1 MLDCLRLAVAPKG
14 HVLRGAYNRCPF
26 GATAKRGIANGV
38 CAVCDILYRML
49 ILKTEVSSERCGSRI
64 STGMRHWILSV
75 TFAAIALTGFC
86 HFARAGVNLDSLR
99 PLPVQDNGRSKPIDT
114 FALETVRFVTGNSKF
129 GPVTDGDDGQKIS
142 QPQEALA
149 VLLDWNFHKSN
160 WERRPVLYVPL
171 LDLRAKLGMP
181 AANKW
186 ISPRQL
192 RTNLAIKQ
200 WTADLLARHT
210 QAEKDGEEAEFTRIE
225 DADMELYRRLQAF
238 DAASSASSIDVFPDA
253 KASDHWFSIFEL
265 SSPTPVTDNADA
277 LTIPAAWESMGEAY
291 LADDDV
297 RFESATANLLSAI
310 RKANGFDA
318 GEESRMAREVFYN
331 RIVPF
336 RIVWIVYGFAVMGL
350 VASNM
355 SARPMVYGL
364 AMGVFCTAILL
375 HVCSF
380 VLRCSITGWA
390 PVTNMY
396 ETVIWVSMISAIVAL
411 VLELISR
418 RRTAALAGSVVAM
431 LVAIVA
437 DTMPPEYGS
446 SIRNLTPVLR
456 SNYWLIIHVLTIVSS
471 YAAFALAMV
480 LGDIVLFQFARA
492 KRGDLAVQAVRSET
506 IRTNLAFVYR
516 SVQVGVLLVA
526 AGTILGGLWA
536 DVSWGRF
543 WGWDPKEVWALI
555 VLLTYL
561 ALLHGRFAGWIGQ
574 FGLAAG
580 AVICFT
586 TVLMSWYGVNFVL
599 GTGLH
604 AYGFGTGGQ
613 GYVFSFVVAQWAYV
627 AIIWNLHRRSVMKSK
642 PKLESSIPSIGLM
655 QHAD

>member
-1 MLDCLRLAVAPKG
+1 
-14 HVLRGAYNRCPF
+14 
-26 GATAKRGIANGV
+26 
-38 CAVCDILYRML
+38 
-49 ILKTEVSSERCGSRI
+49 
-64 STGMRHWILSV
+64 MRHWILYL
-75 TFAAIALTGFC
+75 TFAAVALLGFANC
-86 HFARAGVNLDSLR
+86 SFASVDLDSLR

-129 GPVTDGDDGQKIS
+129 GPVTDADDGQKVTD
-142 QPQEALA
+142 PQEALA

-192 RTNLAIKQ
+192 RTNIAVKQ
-200 WTADLLARHT
+200 WTADLLARHAK
-210 QAEKDGEEAEFTRIE
+210 AEKDGEEADFTRIE
-225 DADMELYRRLQAF
+225 DADMELNRRLQAF
-238 DAASSASSIDVFPDA
+238 DAASSASSIAVYPDA
-253 KASDHWFSIFEL
+253 KAAEHWFSIFEL

-277 LTIPAAWESMGEAY
+277 QAIPAAWEAMGEAY
-291 LADDDV
+291 LADNTV
-297 RFESATANLLSAI
+297 NFESTTANLLSTI

-336 RIVWIVYGFAVMGL
+336 RIVWIVYGFSVMAL

-355 SARPMVYGL
+355 LPKPIFYKL
-364 AMGVFCTAILL
+364 AMGVFCTAIFL
-375 HVCSF
+375 HVSSF
-380 VLRCSITGWA
+380 MLRCSITGWA

-396 ETVIWVSMISAIVAL
+396 ETVIWVSMVSAVVAL
-411 VLELISR
+411 VLEIISR
-418 RRTAALAGSVVAM
+418 RRTAAIAGSVVAM

-480 LGDIVLFQFARA
+480 LGDLVLFQFARA
-492 KRGDLAVQAVRSET
+492 KRGDQAMQAVRSET

-586 TVLMSWYGVNFVL
+586 SVLMSWYGVNFVL

-613 GYVFSFVVAQWAYV
+613 GYVFSFVIAQWVYV
-627 AIIWNLHRRSVMKSK
+627 AIIWNLHRRSVMKLK
-642 PKLESSIPSIGLM
+642 PKTVKEISPAIPSIGLM
-655 QHAD
+655 QNAD